1 MLSDT
6 QPQGQPHGSSRPPP
20 VGQVHPPLRR
30 ALLWIW
36 TNLFGS
42 VWNSVLTLVV
52 LWLLFVIGRGMLGW
66 LVLDARTAPATLR
79 ECIDAGGA
87 CWAFLQDKWRL
98 ILFGT
103 YPHEQHWRPALA
115 LALFASLVIAS
126 CVPASWAT
134 VERRRWMFGIWLLGM
149 GGVIVLMSGGFGLP
163 EVPVRLWSG
172 LPLTV
177 LLAVVGMVSCF
188 FLAILLALGRRSS
201 MPVVR
206 WLCIVYIEVI
216 RGVPLI
222 SLLFMANIMTPLI
235 LPADVVVPNLVRAQ
249 IAFIMFFA
257 AYLAEVIRG
266 GLQAIPASQYAACK
280 ALGMGYWTSMIFVI
294 LPQALRIVI
303 PSMVNLFI
311 AMFKD
316 TSLVIV
322 ISMLDL
328 LGTANAAKAD
338 PAWMGLFMEAY
349 FFIAVIYVLV
359 CASMSWYSRWTER
372 RIGSRQSRS
381 A

>member
-1 MLSDT
+1 
-6 QPQGQPHGSSRPPP
+6 
-20 VGQVHPPLRR
+20 
-30 ALLWIW
+30 
-36 TNLFGS
+36 
-42 VWNSVLTLVV
+42 
-52 LWLLFVIGRGMLGW
+52 
-66 LVLDARTAPATLR
+66 
-79 ECIDAGGA
+79 
-87 CWAFLQDKWRL
+87 
-98 ILFGT
+98 
-103 YPHEQHWRPALA
+103 
-115 LALFASLVIAS
+115 
-126 CVPASWAT
+126 
-134 VERRRWMFGIWLLGM
+134 MFGAWLLGM
-149 GGVIVLMSGGFGLP
+149 GAVVVLMAGGAGLP
-163 EVPVRLWSG
+163 QVPVRLWSG

-188 FLAILLALGRRSS
+188 VLAILLALGRQSS
-201 MPVVR
+201 LPVVR
-206 WLCIVYIEVI
+206 WLCIGYIEVI

-222 SLLFMANIMTPLI
+222 SLLFMANIMMPLI
-235 LPADVVVPNLVRAQ
+235 LPPDVVVPNLLRAQ

-280 ALGMGYWTSMIFVI
+280 ALGMGYWTGMIFVI

-338 PAWMGLFMEAY
+338 PQWLGLFMEAY

-359 CASMSWYSRWTER
+359 CASMSWYSRWIER
-372 RIGSRQSRS
+372 RIHSRQTRT